1 MGVCVH
7 SSGVYIVTEWIP
19 NGDLTHLLKNTS
31 VDISW
36 KDRTQM
42 LMDAAV
48 AMRYLHA
55 HSIIHRCGSF
65 PLSLLAVCVVLS
77 KDADCLGARRSCRD
91 LKSENLL
98 LTENGRVKVCDL
110 GFARTTKKLTRSMS
124 VAGTELY
131 MAVRPLSNA
140 TRLLAGARKG
150 RHSSCAC
157 VCVTH

>member
-19 NGDLTHLLKNTS
+19 NGDLTHLLKNSS
-31 VDISW
+31 VEISW

-42 LMDAAV
+42 LIDAAV

-55 HSIIHRCGSF
+55 HSIIHRCV
-65 PLSLLAVCVVLS
+65 PVVSVLPTLRCS
-77 KDADCLGARRSCRD
+77 PHTTHTTRTTAHRD

-131 MAVRPLSNA
+131 MAVRIPPHAPSH
-140 TRLLAGARKG
+140 TRHAR
-150 RHSSCAC
+150 
-157 VCVTH
+157 THARTHAYTANE